1 MSDFAGHSKAGLMTF
16 LWILPIILL
25 VNFWR
30 VEADWLEWLKSSSWH
45 IPLCFGLTYLGALF
59 PDIDIKSKSQK
70 IIYSIIIVFM
80 ALLIIYHY
88 YGWAAGIGFFALL
101 GIISKHRGFLHSRA
115 AAFLLPLPLLLIP
128 LLITARWRDLGI
140 EFYLATVAG
149 YLCHLKA
156 DEPASARKETFS
168 IYKRLKPKKYR
179 TEKVTNS

>member
-1 MSDFAGHSKAGLMTF
+1 MSDFAGHSRAGLITF
-16 LWILPIILL
+16 FWILPVVTLF
-25 VNFWR
+25 NFWR
-30 VEADWLEWLKSSSWH
+30 VEGNWLDWLKSSSWH

-70 IIYSIIIVFM
+70 IIYSIIIIFM

-101 GIISKHRGFLHSRA
+101 GIISKHRGFLHTKA
-115 AAFLLPLPLLLIP
+115 AAFLLPLPLLIIP

-149 YLCHLKA
+149 YLSHLKA
-156 DEPASARKETFS
+156 DEPVFTPKETFS
-168 IYKRLKPKKYR
+168 INKRLKLKKSR
-179 TEKVTNS
+179 TEKATNS